1 MNGRNCRHTYE
12 SVREGLQTRQSE
24 TASVSLLDSTV
35 LIGENQRKLEAL
47 ARENDW
53 EKNTRK

>member
-1 MNGRNCRHTYE
+1 
-12 SVREGLQTRQSE
+12 VREGLQTRQSE